1 MPDGRMPN
9 SRSAGPSGDQEG
21 ASQTW
26 VEAAPFRAHVA
37 HLMAAGALSVEAV
50 ALLAGVRTRAV
61 ARLMAGRDIGRP
73 EPRRINADL
82 ARSLLEVRCSD
93 GRALRCRMVGAQ
105 PVMERARLLR
115 SLGWSESRLAAAL
128 GVDRRSLAG
137 LLEGSATTCT
147 ALVAVRAAAAVQ
159 ALRAIDSRALEESS
173 GAMSHRPAGQPGRVG
188 QHSLGSRG

>member
-73 EPRRINADL
+73 VPRRINADL

-93 GRALRCRMVGAQ
+93 VRALRCRMVGAQ

-147 ALVAVRAAAAVQ
+147 ALVAVRAAAPYKPSGPSI
-159 ALRAIDSRALEESS
+159 RTRWEESS

>member
-21 ASQTW
+21 ASPTW

-37 HLMAAGALSVEAV
+37 HLMAAAALSVEAV

-73 EPRRINADL
+73 VPQRINAEL

-93 GRALRCRMVGAQ
+93 VRALRCRMVGAQ
-105 PVMERARLLR
+105 PVIERTRLLR

-137 LLEGSATTCT
+137 FLEGSATTCT

-159 ALRAIDSRALEESS
+159 AVRAIDSREL
-173 GAMSHRPAGQPGRVG
+173 GAVVRRNVA
-188 QHSLGSRG
+188 